1 MPPPPVAPGPAEPAP
16 GWLAREVEQE
26 LPDLGLLVAETH
38 STRREPLTG
47 HSPLDIEM
55 RMREMSNRFRG
66 GRAVAVR
73 REPITAAYR
82 IFFRQ
87 IGMDPDVQRTPIE
100 AAILERMLRG
110 GFPTGGLIE
119 DVLLIALLETGVP
132 VGALDADSLD
142 GPLGIRTSTEGETLG
157 RAPAALGRSPGPT
170 LLPAGR
176 LVVADA
182 AGAVAVLFGEAA
194 PGHRPGPRSTRLAL
208 FAVQVGGVPELYAG
222 EALWSAAAALRAPP
236 EAEMG
241 RW

>member
-1 MPPPPVAPGPAEPAP
+1 VPPPPRPIAPGPAEPAP
-16 GWLAREVEQE
+16 GWLAREVEHE
-26 LPDLGLLVAETH
+26 FPDLLLLVAEVR
-38 STRREPLTG
+38 SERSRPLTAD
-47 HSPLDIEM
+47 SPPDIEM
-55 RMREMSNRFRG
+55 RMREMSNRIRG

-142 GPLGIRTSTEGETLG
+142 GPLGIRTSIEGETLG
-157 RAPAALGRSPGPT
+157 RAPGALGRSPGPA

-182 AGAVAVLFGEAA
+182 AGAVAVLFGEVA
-194 PGHRPGPRSTRLAL
+194 PEHRPGPRSSRLAL
-208 FAVQVGGVPELYAG
+208 FAVRVGGVPLLYAE
-222 EALWSAAAALRAPP
+222 EALWSAEAALRAPP
-236 EAEMG
+236 E
-241 RW
+241 R

>member
-1 MPPPPVAPGPAEPAP
+1 MPPPPPAAPGPAEPAP

-26 LPDLGLLVAETH
+26 FPDLCLLVAEVH
-38 STRREPLTG
+38 HTRREPLTAS
-47 HSPLDIEM
+47 SPPDIET

-66 GRAVAVR
+66 GRAVGVR

-100 AAILERMLRG
+100 AAIMERMLRG

-119 DVLLIALLETGVP
+119 DVLLIALLETGVL
-132 VGALDADSLD
+132 VGALDAHSLD

-157 RAPAALGRSPGPT
+157 RGRGGLGRSPGPT

-182 AGAVAVLFGEAA
+182 AGAVAVLFGEVA
-194 PGHRPGPRSTRLAL
+194 PAHRPGPQSTRVAL
-208 FAVQVGGVPELYAG
+208 FAVRVGGVPALYAE
-222 EALWSAAAALRAPP
+222 EALWSAEAALRTPAR
-236 EAEMG
+236 A
-241 RW
+241 